1 MTKALFEKYINLY
14 KDLDI
19 TSYVIKV
26 EGGNRNIFVSPES
39 YTHVVSETDGIRVY
53 QRTINNNVGVD
64 GSIDVL
70 FITWDEVQSVNCFN
84 LSIQQALDFA
94 EEFGDDSDEFKEFI
108 SNIPLRQP
116 QVTSD
121 KGSVMGTVLKDDQGH
136 TILPAGRA
144 GMVI

>member
-1 MTKALFEKYINLY
+1 MTKAQFEKYVNLY
-14 KDLDI
+14 NELNI

-39 YTHVVSETDGIRVY
+39 YTHIVPETDGIRVY
-53 QRTINNNVGVD
+53 QRTINNNLGVD

-70 FITWDEVQSVNCFN
+70 FITWDEVQSITCFN

-94 EEFGDDSDEFKEFI
+94 ADFGDDSDEFKEFI
-108 SNIPLRQP
+108 SKIPLRQP
-116 QVTSD
+116 QVTSKD
-121 KGSVMGTVLKDDQGH
+121 GSVMGTVLKDEQGN